1 MYEQVMAIETGFAQS
16 LQGLGALRK
25 SEIFDQSDIERF
37 TGQAAE
43 ARAATLYYVLN
54 VIESAET
61 EEAARLQGRRL
72 KRERR
77 EER

>member
-1 MYEQVMAIETGFAQS
+1 MYEQVMAIETGFAQA
-16 LQGLGALRK
+16 LQGLAALRK
-25 SEIFDQSDIERF
+25 SEIFDQSEIERF
-37 TGQAAE
+37 TDQAAE
-43 ARAATLYYVLN
+43 ARATTLSYLLN

-61 EEAARLQGRRL
+61 EEAARLQDRRI